1 MSIRHRA
8 APKTAIRTGKLAA
21 GMAGSGTVLDV
32 DNAVQASIV
41 LLAAEGGEAVAGR
54 TQMRMMVFLLLK
66 KVGLIAGKGRVDADM
81 CGHYNGGDV
90 DRELRRLSDAGAVR
104 CGSSGIE
111 ATGEGMEAAV
121 ALGAGLDERTASILR
136 NTKWFYNDMT
146 CHEALVYT
154 RMAYPDEA
162 WGPGGREGGG
172 QRAAE
177 DVLIGLVGKGKIT
190 SAHVAELL
198 RRDRA
203 DIMRMVSAAGI
214 PVFQ

>member
-1 MSIRHRA
+1 M
-8 APKTAIRTGKLAA
+8 PG
-21 GMAGSGTVLDV
+21 GGTVLDV
-32 DNAVQASIV
+32 ENAVQASII
-41 LLAAEGGEAVAGR
+41 LLAAEGGEAVTGR

-66 KVGLIAGKGRVDADM
+66 KVGSIAGKGRVDADM

-111 ATGEGMEAAV
+111 ATGAGRDAAV

-146 CHEALVYT
+146 GDEALAYT
-154 RMAYPDEA
+154 RMAYPDES
-162 WGPGGREGGG
+162 WGPAAREKGE

-203 DIMRMVSAAGI
+203 DVMRMVSAAGI